1 MAIIIVGNKTIINT
15 FVTVAGIPKNGQAY
29 LINTE
34 SKVENNSNFNKNPI
48 WFSITVRGTHNFIG
62 YIPNNN

>member
-1 MAIIIVGNKTIINT
+1 MATIIVGDKIIIST

-34 SKVENNSNFNKNPI
+34 SKVENNSNFNKNPS
-48 WFSITVRGTHNFIG
+48 WFSITVRGTHNLVG
-62 YIPNNN
+62 DIPNNN